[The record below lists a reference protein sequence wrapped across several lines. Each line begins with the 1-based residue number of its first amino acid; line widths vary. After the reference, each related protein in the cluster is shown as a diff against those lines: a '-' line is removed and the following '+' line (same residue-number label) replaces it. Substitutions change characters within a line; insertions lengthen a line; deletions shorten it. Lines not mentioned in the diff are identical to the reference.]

1 MAFFVNDGYDPIG
14 FYIIIKSGL
23 VGVMVVLAF
32 AQLCPELL
40 AAEYPLR
47 FMNLPGAY
55 TIGCLS
61 LIFDAVGVGHCAWCV
76 YFVTRKLCC
85 RAKKPDEA
93 GAEGA
98 AAATTAVADAKTKPT
113 VVRVNSAEVR
123 RHAARLPR
131 ALEPFVHPFVASAY
145 RSWPRRRRTTPAR
158 APPRRITA
166 GRSKWAGQR
175 QQNQLAEIR
184 KSPNLPYEDIAVRD
198 LNPSRH

>member
-1 MAFFVNDGYDPIG
+1 MAFFSNDGYDPIG

-61 LIFDAVGVGHCAWCV
+61 LIFDAVGVGHCAWFV

-85 RAKKPDEA
+85 RAKKPDDA
-93 GAEGA
+93 TTAEGA
-98 AAATTAVADAKTKPT
+98 PAAATAIEEAKSKPT

-123 RHAARLPR
+123 ALQPGPLSPPPPLIAAPPLPR
-131 ALEPFVHPFVASAY
+131 PVPLP
-145 RSWPRRRRTTPAR
+145 RSSPRRRRTGPPARRRRTTTAGRFERPRSSARIPRTPAR
-158 APPRRITA
+158 IVREPP
-166 GRSKWAGQR
+166 
-175 QQNQLAEIR
+175 L
-184 KSPNLPYEDIAVRD
+184 LAVRAT
-198 LNPSRH
+198 

>member
-1 MAFFVNDGYDPIG
+1 MAFFSNDGYDPIG

-61 LIFDAVGVGHCAWCV
+61 LIFDAVGVGHCAWFV

-85 RAKKPDEA
+85 RAKKPDD
-93 GAEGA
+93 GTTAEGA
-98 AAATTAVADAKTKPT
+98 PAAATAIEEAKTKPT

-123 RHAARLPR
+123 APR
-131 ALEPFVHPFVASAY
+131 PAWPPVASAATHC
-145 RSWPRRRRTTPAR
+145 RPSL
-158 APPRRITA
+158 APPRSAPQILAASQKNGPA
-166 GRSKWAGQR
+166 GTPSKNNNGW
-175 QQNQLAEIR
+175 
-184 KSPNLPYEDIAVRD
+184 SF
-198 LNPSRH
+198 